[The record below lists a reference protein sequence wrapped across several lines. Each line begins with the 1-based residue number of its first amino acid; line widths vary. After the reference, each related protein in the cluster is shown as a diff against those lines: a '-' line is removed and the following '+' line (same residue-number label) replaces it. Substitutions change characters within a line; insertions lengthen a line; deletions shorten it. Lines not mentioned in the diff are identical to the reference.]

1 MKEQIPT
8 PMEVGRPILMPLGI
22 VNVLSLVFIMLSP
35 ILWIW
40 YNWDIAW
47 KVGLTA
53 IVVYIVSLALYHIAK
68 RIISKSIEDY
78 FGNETNN

>member
-8 PMEVGRPILMPLGI
+8 PMEVGRPILVPLGI

-53 IVVYIVSLALYHIAK
+53 IAVYIVSLVLYHVAK
-68 RIISKSIEDY
+68 EIIKKTIKEA
-78 FGNETNN
+78 FGDETP